1 MEEINLK
8 VSYHREM
15 KNNYLM
21 IEAEELEDQRFEA
34 KMLVGNTIDGLLKFR
49 IRKTDNNCQFCY
61 EITSKQPLK
70 RLLETRTIGA
80 RQLRTLLMGIAQTLT
95 RMEEYLLSEGQI
107 ILDPDFI
114 YVDPEDYVPGLC
126 LMPGKRGDFPQE
138 FSSLLQGLLEKVDH
152 QDKEA
157 VILIYGLYRES
168 LKENYGLDNLLQWL
182 MREKCSDMDNNN
194 RDEKTEI
201 IEKKEQISEISE
213 KQVQSVDDR
222 IQLNLYREKVR
233 IPFKEIFLCVMFMP
247 CIGIGLWLIR
257 GPKAVFRFLTEGLVF
272 VIVGGLISMTGVLFF
287 IWRWKRMVWHNS
299 QSEELIEA
307 GTELS
312 SKFTED
318 DRNNSW
324 QMVFSEEAKEGG
336 SVVEEKEEESHTV
349 LLWSKEPETVRRL
362 VSEDGKSESISIAYF
377 PFLIGKQENL
387 TDYTL
392 CRDTVSR
399 IHVRIDQKEE
409 NYLLTD
415 LNSTNGTS
423 VNGRKLENNETV
435 NLKIGDQIGIADLY
449 FSFQ

>member
-95 RMEEYLLSEGQI
+95 RMEEYLLSEEQI

>member
-95 RMEEYLLSEGQI
+95 RMEEYLLSEEQI

-182 MREKCSDMDNNN
+182 MREKCPDMDNNN

>member
-182 MREKCSDMDNNN
+182 MREKRPDMDNNN

-201 IEKKEQISEISE
+201 IEKKEQI
-213 KQVQSVDDR
+213 
-222 IQLNLYREKVR
+222 
-233 IPFKEIFLCVMFMP
+233 
-247 CIGIGLWLIR
+247 
-257 GPKAVFRFLTEGLVF
+257 
-272 VIVGGLISMTGVLFF
+272 
-287 IWRWKRMVWHNS
+287 
-299 QSEELIEA
+299 
-307 GTELS
+307 
-312 SKFTED
+312 
-318 DRNNSW
+318 
-324 QMVFSEEAKEGG
+324 
-336 SVVEEKEEESHTV
+336 
-349 LLWSKEPETVRRL
+349 
-362 VSEDGKSESISIAYF
+362 
-377 PFLIGKQENL
+377 
-387 TDYTL
+387 
-392 CRDTVSR
+392 
-399 IHVRIDQKEE
+399 
-409 NYLLTD
+409 
-415 LNSTNGTS
+415 
-423 VNGRKLENNETV
+423 
-435 NLKIGDQIGIADLY
+435 
-449 FSFQ
+449 

>member
-95 RMEEYLLSEGQI
+95 RMEEYLLSEEQI

-182 MREKCSDMDNNN
+182 MREKCPDMDNNN

-201 IEKKEQISEISE
+201 IEKKEQVSEISE

>member
-95 RMEEYLLSEGQI
+95 RMEEYLLSEEQI

-336 SVVEEKEEESHTV
+336 RVVEEKEEESHTV

>member
-1 MEEINLK
+1 
-8 VSYHREM
+8 
-15 KNNYLM
+15 
-21 IEAEELEDQRFEA
+21 
-34 KMLVGNTIDGLLKFR
+34 
-49 IRKTDNNCQFCY
+49 
-61 EITSKQPLK
+61 
-70 RLLETRTIGA
+70 
-80 RQLRTLLMGIAQTLT
+80 MGIAQTLT
-95 RMEEYLLSEGQI
+95 RMEEYLLSEEQI

-272 VIVGGLISMTGVLFF
+272 VIVL
-287 IWRWKRMVWHNS
+287 
-299 QSEELIEA
+299 SETA
-307 GTELS
+307 
-312 SKFTED
+312 
-318 DRNNSW
+318 
-324 QMVFSEEAKEGG
+324 
-336 SVVEEKEEESHTV
+336 
-349 LLWSKEPETVRRL
+349 
-362 VSEDGKSESISIAYF
+362 
-377 PFLIGKQENL
+377 
-387 TDYTL
+387 
-392 CRDTVSR
+392 
-399 IHVRIDQKEE
+399 
-409 NYLLTD
+409 
-415 LNSTNGTS
+415 
-423 VNGRKLENNETV
+423 
-435 NLKIGDQIGIADLY
+435 
-449 FSFQ
+449 

>member
-95 RMEEYLLSEGQI
+95 RMEEYLLSEEQI

-182 MREKCSDMDNNN
+182 MREKCPDMDNNN

-336 SVVEEKEEESHTV
+336 RVVEEKEEESHTV